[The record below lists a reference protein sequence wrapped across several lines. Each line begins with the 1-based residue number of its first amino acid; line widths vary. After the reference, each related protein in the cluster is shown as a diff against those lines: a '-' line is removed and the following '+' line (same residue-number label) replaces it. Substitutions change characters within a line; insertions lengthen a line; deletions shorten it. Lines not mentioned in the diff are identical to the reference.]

1 MISKFLQVVLLASVK
16 YFLTIPYALL
26 IGMDYE
32 MAVAA
37 IIIGGISGFFFF
49 YYLLKP
55 VTGLFKSFKPFT
67 CRIMP
72 EVIRNRFSGFCSN
85 WLNPRKKVFFSRR
98 SRTIVKI
105 KRNYG
110 MWGIIIAT
118 PVLLSIPVGAF
129 LARHYYRGHRKIV
142 LYMLMSIAGW
152 GILFS
157 VLLRFFPGVME

>member
-26 IGMDYE
+26 IGMEYE

-37 IIIGGISGFFFF
+37 IIVGGISGFFFF

-55 VTGLFKSFKPFT
+55 VTGLFKRIKPFT
-67 CRIMP
+67 CRMMP
-72 EVIRNRFSGFCSN
+72 EVLRSRVAGFCSN
-85 WLNPRKKVFFSRR
+85 WLVPRKKVLFSRR
-98 SRTIVKI
+98 SRSIVNI
-105 KRNYG
+105 KRSYG
-110 MWGIIIAT
+110 MWGIIITT

-129 LARHYYRGHRKIV
+129 LARHYYRGHRRIV

-157 VLLRFFPGVME
+157 VLLRFIPGVMD